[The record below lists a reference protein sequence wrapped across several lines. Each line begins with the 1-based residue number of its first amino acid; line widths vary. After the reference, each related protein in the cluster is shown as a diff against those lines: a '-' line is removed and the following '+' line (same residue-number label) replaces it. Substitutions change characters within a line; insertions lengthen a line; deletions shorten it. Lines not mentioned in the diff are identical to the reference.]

1 MKARAQTGRGPGKP
15 RVVVRMAGTAD
26 AEFIRSLS
34 RKAFQPYGPYE
45 EMLPAW
51 FLAGIGLVF
60 VGVLRKRSAGFAMLE
75 RCGGEGV
82 SPRISEVLAIAVEPW
97 ARNQGVGDRLMEEI
111 IRRADMFQVDKLVL
125 HTAVDNLAG
134 QAVFRKHGFVPCG
147 IEKEF
152 YPEGQDALMMQRAMA
167 RMPIRP

>member
-1 MKARAQTGRGPGKP
+1 
-15 RVVVRMAGTAD
+15 
-26 AEFIRSLS
+26 
-34 RKAFQPYGPYE
+34 
-45 EMLPAW
+45 
-51 FLAGIGLVF
+51 
-60 VGVLRKRSAGFAMLE
+60 MLE

-97 ARNQGVGDRLMEEI
+97 VRNQGVGDRLMEEI

-134 QAVFRKHGFVPCG
+134 QAVFRKHGFVRCG